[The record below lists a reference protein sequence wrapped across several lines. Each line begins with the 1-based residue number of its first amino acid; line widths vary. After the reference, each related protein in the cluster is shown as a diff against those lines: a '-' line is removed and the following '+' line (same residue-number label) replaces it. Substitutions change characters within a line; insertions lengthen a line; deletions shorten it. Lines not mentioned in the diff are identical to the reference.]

1 MRKEFR
7 INSCEGIKKVVLAS
21 DDDIIKTAFNLT
33 NIIFNQY
40 EDKIINH
47 IINTEYPFFETS
59 ERMFIKGECKKNIKK
74 HRSELQSIIFYSLLE
89 YVKTEDNIIIDGY
102 VAFRLKKYI
111 SVINKYI
118 DNVINDYLIK
128 KESDELI
135 ESLIVYTELQIPMTE
150 LIVVLYDVN
159 EYIVADESGEIIF
172 TLKNYDDVL
181 LDAILTLS
189 PNKIAIVNPN
199 SFANKELLETIAK
212 IYRNKVIFV
221 ECSKKNTSKVDKE

>member
-7 INSCEGIKKVVLAS
+7 INSCEGIKKVVLVS

-33 NIIFNQY
+33 NIIINQY

-47 IINTEYPFFETS
+47 IINTEYPFFEKN
-59 ERMFIKGECKKNIKK
+59 EQMFIKGECKNNIKK

-89 YVKTEDNIIIDGY
+89 YVTTEDSIIIDGY

-118 DNVINDYLIK
+118 DSVINDYLVK
-128 KESDELI
+128 KECDELI
-135 ESLIVYTELQIPMTE
+135 EALTVYTELQIPMTE

-159 EYIVADESGEIIF
+159 KYIVADESGEIIF
-172 TLKNYDDVL
+172 TLTNYDDVL

-189 PNKIAIVNPN
+189 PNKIAIVNPD
-199 SFANKELLETIAK
+199 SFANKELLETIVK

-221 ECSKKNTSKVDKE
+221 EYSKKNTSKADKE